1 MLFLL
6 NDTVLDLD
14 LADFAAPLDA
24 GRLRA
29 LSLPDVMRLGAEM
42 FAQSPLMHRQEPDR
56 AGRLAMLIAAKH
68 PDVNAALFVAPER
81 GCRPDLVATNIAQ
94 VSFEVMAALCARAR
108 DGSLTPAEADKQVW
122 RRMAA

>member
-14 LADFAAPLDA
+14 LAAFASPLDA
-24 GRLRA
+24 ARFRA

-42 FAQSPLMHRQEPDR
+42 FAQSPLLHRQDR
-56 AGRLAMLIAAKH
+56 VRASRLAMLIAAKH
-68 PDVNAALFVAPER
+68 PEVNAALFVAPER
-81 GCRPDLVATNIAQ
+81 GCRPEQVATNFAQ
-94 VSFEVMAALCARAR
+94 VSFDVMAALYSRDR
-108 DGSLTPAEADKQVW
+108 DGALTPADADRQVW